1 MLQKDYDIDEDVM
14 HRISVSWLKWRQA
27 SSVLRDRR
35 VPQKLKDKFYR
46 IAIRPAILYDVE
58 CWPIKW

>member
-46 IAIRPAILYDVE
+46 TEIRSKMLYSAE
-58 CWPIKW
+58 C